1 MLFLSRTNH
10 TMETAMNTKPSA
22 WYHRLLCHFSNQI
35 IKFKR
40 SKQWVEIFSFDNRH
54 QKMDCTLV
62 LFLWSLIVCNECC
75 VIIWWSINS
84 LSQKLVWCVW
94 FPGLTQPGLSKFP
107 SLPQSCT
114 WGWFRGC
121 SSESVVI
128 TVQASPLCSA
138 LLSVCGWWSGIVTN
152 IFQWPAEHMILETLI
167 WSGLMCECWY
177 EWGRSSVSWPWSE
190 EHTCDWC
197 CAGTWACD

>member
-1 MLFLSRTNH
+1 MGRN
-10 TMETAMNTKPSA
+10 
-22 WYHRLLCHFSNQI
+22 
-35 IKFKR
+35 
-40 SKQWVEIFSFDNRH
+40 IFIWQYD
-54 QKMDCTLV
+54 QKMDRTLV
-62 LFLWSLIVCNECC
+62 LSLWSLIVCNECC

-84 LSQKLVWCVW
+84 LSQMMVWCVW
-94 FPGLTQPGLSKFP
+94 FPGQTQPGLSKFP

-121 SSESVVI
+121 STESVVI

-138 LLSVCGWWSGIVTN
+138 LLSVCVWWSGIVTN

-177 EWGRSSVSWPWSE
+177 ECEVGAVCRDHDRRSTLVTGAVLGPGHVTNIVSWIISCGE
-190 EHTCDWC
+190 LLHSDSCNI
-197 CAGTWACD
+197 AQR